1 MSPSAASPLRV
12 GVLGLGLVST
22 PHLDGYEQAEG
33 CELAVVC
40 DLSEEKVAAVS
51 AARGVRGTTDPQS
64 VIADPDVDAVALL
77 LPHTIHHRFAK
88 AALEAGKH
96 VCVEKPITV
105 TQAEAE
111 ELIELAE
118 ARGLTL
124 AVAENTRY
132 VRAYLEAERILQ
144 EGTLGAIRAVRG
156 FIADQILDEWADVED
171 TTQAWKREAFGCGA
185 IMDCAPHMLDLVT
198 WYFGD
203 VERLQAFTQGW
214 VPEIPLDNHGVI
226 AGRMADGGP
235 FFSLEFS
242 SVTEYPRGERVEI
255 YGSEGT
261 LIIDQVLDPPAVLY
275 RGSADPKGTPVA
287 SVPYDIDGWKAESIR
302 ATAHDFVDAVLS
314 GRDPGVTAPQSA
326 YVVSLVERAYQ
337 SAADGG
343 RPIDGRPLD
352 LGTADDAS
360 S

>member
-1 MSPSAASPLRV
+1 MTSDRSSPLRV
-12 GVLGLGLVST
+12 GILGLGLVST
-22 PHLDGYEQAEG
+22 PHLDGYEQADG

-51 AARGVRGTTDPQS
+51 AARGVRGTTDPDA
-64 VIADPDVDAVALL
+64 VIADPEIDAVALL

-88 AALEAGKH
+88 AALEAAKH

-111 ELIELAE
+111 ELIGLAG

-132 VRAYLEAERILQ
+132 VSAYVEAERILRA
-144 EGTLGAIRAVRG
+144 GTLGEIRSIRG
-156 FIADQILDEWADVED
+156 FIPDQILDEWADVD
-171 TTQAWKREAFGCGA
+171 DWTQAWKREPHGCGA
-185 IMDCAPHMLDLVT
+185 IMDCAPHMLDLIT
-198 WYFGD
+198 WYFGE

-214 VPEIPLDNHGVI
+214 VPEIPLDNHGLI
-226 AGRMADGGP
+226 AGRMVDGP

-261 LIIDQVLDPPAVLY
+261 LVIDQVLDPPVVLY
-275 RGSADPKGTPVA
+275 RGSSDPKGTPID
-287 SVPYDIDGWKAESIR
+287 SIPYDIDGWKPESIR
-302 ATAHDFVDAVLS
+302 ATALDFVDAVLAD
-314 GRDPGVTAPQSA
+314 RDPGVTAPQSA
-326 YVVSLVERAYQ
+326 YVVSLVERAYR

-343 RPIDGRPLD
+343 RPIDGRPHD
-352 LGTADDAS
+352 VDTAGDAAN
-360 S
+360 